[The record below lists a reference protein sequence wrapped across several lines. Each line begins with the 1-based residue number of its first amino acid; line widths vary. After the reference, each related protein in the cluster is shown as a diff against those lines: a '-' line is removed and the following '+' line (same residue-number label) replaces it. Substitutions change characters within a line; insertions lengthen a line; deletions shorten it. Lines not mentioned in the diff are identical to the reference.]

1 MFAVFDNV
9 MFTKRGNIRVERKEL
24 HSLWN
29 WLMYET
35 FCLRV
40 VKRLPMRLDGW
51 MVMSLCGL
59 Q

>member
-24 HSLWN
+24 HSLWSS
-29 WLMYET
+29 LMYET

-40 VKRLPMRLDGW
+40 VEVTYEVR
-51 MVMSLCGL
+51 GL
-59 Q
+59 GGYVDCSD